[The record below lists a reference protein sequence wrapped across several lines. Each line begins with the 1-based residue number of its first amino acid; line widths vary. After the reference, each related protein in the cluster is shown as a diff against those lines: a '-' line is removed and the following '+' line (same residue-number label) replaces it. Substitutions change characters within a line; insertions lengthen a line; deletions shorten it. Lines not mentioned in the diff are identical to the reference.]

1 MHCDK
6 RLKVSPLVIGIV
18 GIYAAVSLFFDRINF
33 EFRTRNSYL
42 LYAVLKIIQLALIA
56 KGVDKVT
63 RLWKAKRVDKK
74 TNIFVTLFCLFA
86 VGQILLWP
94 GNWVET
100 DEYSV
105 YQAALVLQVHLNQGL
120 FATSIHILGLMFFF
134 HRGAVVLF
142 QCLLAACI
150 CSEIIEQ
157 HEAITGKISFDILTL

>member
-18 GIYAAVSLFFDRINF
+18 GIYAAVSLLFDRINF

-56 KGVDKVT
+56 KGLDKVT

-74 TNIFVTLFCLFA
+74 TRIFVILFGFFA
-86 VGQILLWP
+86 VGQVLLWP

-105 YQAALVLQVHLNQGL
+105 YQAALVLQVHLNQG
-120 FATSIHILGLMFFF
+120 
-134 HRGAVVLF
+134 
-142 QCLLAACI
+142 
-150 CSEIIEQ
+150 
-157 HEAITGKISFDILTL
+157 